1 MWIIDIIIEI
11 LTQLFRAG
19 ANEAQK
25 RSAALPPPS
34 PPVATTAAR
43 PMPPPAA
50 ASIPQPGLQTLV
62 TNTSQ
67 DPDYE
72 RSGWRAAATVFILII
87 LVALVVFWLV
97 SVVK

>member
-25 RSAALPPPS
+25 RSSALPPPA

-43 PMPPPAA
+43 PVPPPS
-50 ASIPQPGLQTLV
+50 ASIPPPSLQALV
-62 TNTSQ
+62 SNTSQ

-72 RSGWRAAATVFILII
+72 RSGWRTAATVFIVML

-97 SVVK
+97 NVVK